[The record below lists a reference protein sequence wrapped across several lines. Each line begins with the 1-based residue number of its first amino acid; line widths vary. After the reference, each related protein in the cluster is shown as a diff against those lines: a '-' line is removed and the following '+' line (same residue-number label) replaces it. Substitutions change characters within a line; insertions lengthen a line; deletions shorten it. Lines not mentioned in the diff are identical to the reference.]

1 MIIIEEEVLAS
12 DSPSVLVRKAGVL
25 SPLFYLL
32 YHFSFLTL
40 IKIRLAFSVN
50 SSFYI

>member
-1 MIIIEEEVLAS
+1 MIIIEEVLAN

-25 SPLFYLL
+25 SPLVLL

>member
-25 SPLFYLL
+25 SPLVLL
-32 YHFSFLTL
+32 TLSFLISDTD
-40 IKIRLAFSVN
+40 
-50 SSFYI
+50 